1 MLRAAFK
8 IVFAFMVLLS
18 KVTVSTAFSGIDSP
32 RVASLSITNYIN
44 TAILTSVPIGSGLQM
59 DFVRSVEWNKHW
71 QEELL
76 NFDKMLQTEGGG
88 INAGE
93 PCLFGDILSFLK
105 DTTIQKLDR
114 FEALGQRLEMKAC
127 ILGAPTKRSA
137 FCIRHNRICAAA
149 NLHDLNT
156 DYVLVLHVNL
166 WFAVVFVLD
175 RFMLHL
181 LEL

>member
-1 MLRAAFK
+1 MLLSAFK
-8 IVFAFMVLLS
+8 TVLALMCLLS

-59 DFVRSVEWNKHW
+59 DFVRSVEWNKHC

-76 NFDKMLQTEGGG
+76 NFDKILQTEGGG

-93 PCLFGDILSFLK
+93 PCLFADIMSFLK
-105 DTTIQKLDR
+105 DTTIQQVNQFERSGDR
-114 FEALGQRLEMKAC
+114 LQMKAC

-137 FCIRHNRICAAA
+137 FCMRHNRICAAA

-156 DYVLVLHVNL
+156 DYVLVMHVNL
-166 WFAVVFVLD
+166 WFAVVWL
-175 RFMLHL
+175 
-181 LEL
+181 